1 MKKNFIGKSILSID
15 AISLTV
21 STFAGESHAQ
31 TKNAETVKK
40 YNEYQTNFKKQVN
53 KKVVDAQKAVNLFKR
68 TRTVAT
74 HRKAQ
79 RAVNLIHFQHS
90 YEKKKLQ
97 RQIDL
102 VLKYNTLK

>member
-1 MKKNFIGKSILSID
+1 MKKNFIGKSILSIA

-31 TKNAETVKK
+31 TKVEK

-53 KKVVDAQKAVNLFKR
+53 KKVMDAQKAVNLFKR
-68 TRTVAT
+68 TRT
-74 HRKAQ
+74 
-79 RAVNLIHFQHS
+79 VNLIHFQHS

>member
-1 MKKNFIGKSILSID
+1 MKKNFIGKSILSIA

-53 KKVVDAQKAVNLFKR
+53 KKVVDAQKAVNFSNVQELLQH
-68 TRTVAT
+68 TVK
-74 HRKAQ
+74 HKEL
-79 RAVNLIHFQHS
+79 LI
-90 YEKKKLQ
+90 
-97 RQIDL
+97 
-102 VLKYNTLK
+102 

>member
-1 MKKNFIGKSILSID
+1 MLLIMKKNFIGKSILSIA

-68 TRTVAT
+68 TRT
-74 HRKAQ
+74 
-79 RAVNLIHFQHS
+79 LLQHTVKHK
-90 YEKKKLQ
+90 EL
-97 RQIDL
+97 L
-102 VLKYNTLK
+102 T

>member
-1 MKKNFIGKSILSID
+1 
-15 AISLTV
+15 
-21 STFAGESHAQ
+21 
-31 TKNAETVKK
+31 
-40 YNEYQTNFKKQVN
+40 
-53 KKVVDAQKAVNLFKR
+53 KVMDAQKAVNLFKR

>member
-1 MKKNFIGKSILSID
+1 MKKNFIGKSILSIA

-31 TKNAETVKK
+31 TKVEK

-53 KKVVDAQKAVNLFKR
+53 KKVMDAQK
-68 TRTVAT
+68 
-74 HRKAQ
+74 
-79 RAVNLIHFQHS
+79 AVNLIHFQHS